1 MTLNRLALFFCAAL
15 ALTAGTTAEAALFF
29 SDHFNY
35 ANGDLTDVDK
45 APGAPVVPGD
55 NVSGGLWNDHS
66 GASQAETI
74 TVINGQ
80 AELITSGS
88 EDANRSIADP
98 VGGAQTSGT
107 WYYSALVTV
116 NDIRET
122 PGTTAIL
129 NEYFIHFKDS
139 GNNFRSRVYV
149 GNPSTGTGGAGFR
162 FGLSATSGG
171 QTDVWGTDL
180 AFGTQYAILAS
191 YNFDTGASELWVD
204 PINAAS
210 TSIVSAAPDVV
221 GPGTFT
227 SALGLRQ
234 VFISGTPA
242 NPPNTRILIDAVAM
256 GDSFA
261 SVLAAIPEPTS
272 GALALAGGSFVALAR
287 RRRS

>member
-1 MTLNRLALFFCAAL
+1 MSLNRLALLFCAIL
-15 ALTAGTTAEAALFF
+15 ALTANTTAEAALFF
-29 SDHFNY
+29 SDQFNY

-45 APGAPVVPGD
+45 APGAPVVLGD

-98 VGGAQTSGT
+98 VGGAQSSGT

-116 NDIRET
+116 NDVRAT
-122 PGTTAIL
+122 PATTAIL
-129 NEYFIHFKDS
+129 NEYFIHFKDT

-149 GNPSTGTGGAGFR
+149 GDPSTGTGGAGFR
-162 FGLSATSGG
+162 FGLSSTSGG
-171 QTDVWGTDL
+171 QTDVWGADS
-180 AFGTQYAILAS
+180 AFGTQHLIVAS

-204 PINAAS
+204 PVNQAS

-221 GPGTFT
+221 GPGTFI

-242 NPPNTRILIDAVAM
+242 NPPNTQILIDGVAM
-256 GDSFA
+256 GDTFA
-261 SVLAAIPEPTS
+261 SVANIPEPS
-272 GALALAGGSFVALAR
+272 GCALALASGSLLALVR